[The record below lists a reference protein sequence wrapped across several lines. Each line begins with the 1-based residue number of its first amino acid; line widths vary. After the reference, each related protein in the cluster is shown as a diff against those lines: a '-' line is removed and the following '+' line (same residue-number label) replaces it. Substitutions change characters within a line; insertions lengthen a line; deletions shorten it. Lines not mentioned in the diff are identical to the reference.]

1 MRPPPEDESAD
12 SLCSVSRG
20 CRATKAAAAAA
31 VAAAGPAA
39 VAERAAAGAP
49 PKKPLIEVVDA
60 SDATEETPTYDLS
73 CDDDARALRLVVP
86 LPRVSGVGDLDLEMG
101 EAAFALRAEGVYKLD
116 VTLPKPVLAD
126 DAKCKFDKK
135 RRVLTL
141 TMPLA

>member
-1 MRPPPEDESAD
+1 MSPDGGGGES
-12 SLCSVSRG
+12 G
-20 CRATKAAAAAA
+20 
-31 VAAAGPAA
+31 
-39 VAERAAAGAP
+39 AAGAP

-101 EAAFALRAEGVYKLD
+101 EAAVALRAEGVYKLD
-116 VTLPKPVLAD
+116 VALPKPVLAD